1 MSRNFVLLLCAIVLT
16 VVIVTGCA
24 PQMQKSLPICA
35 GKQSAGQA
43 LSFLKSN
50 SQNTVPFK
58 AVGQCLARFNI
69 DEKKYNENFPVK
81 LWVNPPA
88 QLRLQGDISFNAR
101 GIDLGSN
108 PAEFWLSIKP
118 QAGCY
123 WWGLWNDQ
131 GPAGRLLID
140 PKMVLDAAGIVAD
153 SNVQNWSLSNDGPFD
168 ILTAQ
173 NHTGAVIKKVY
184 VYSCDY
190 RVCKVQYFD
199 ADGLLAAV
207 VELEGYREISKGF
220 FVPCVIKIANM
231 NNGKITDSFKITLDT
246 IRPVQFSEQ
255 QKDIFFGRPE
265 PKGFKRV
272 LKIIDGRLLKQQ

>member
-1 MSRNFVLLLCAIVLT
+1 MFKNFVLLLA

-24 PQMQKSLPICA
+24 PQMQKPLLVCA
-35 GKQSAGQA
+35 GKPSAGES

-50 SQNTVPFK
+50 SQNTVPFR
-58 AVGQCLARFNI
+58 AVGQCLASFNNI
-69 DEKKYNENFPVK
+69 DEKPYNENFPIK

-108 PAEFWLSIKP
+108 PVEFWLSIKP
-118 QAGCY
+118 QVGCY
-123 WWGLWNDQ
+123 RWGLWSEQ
-131 GPAGRLLID
+131 SITGRLLID
-140 PKMVLDAAGIVAD
+140 PKMILDAAGLVD
-153 SNVQNWSLSNDGPFD
+153 DNNVQNWSLSNQGPFD

-173 NHTGAVIKKVY
+173 NHAGAVIKKVY

-190 RVCKVQYFD
+190 RVSKVQYFD

-207 VELEGYREISKGF
+207 VELDGYMEISKDF
-220 FVPCVIKIANM
+220 FVPSVIKIANM
-231 NNGKITDSFKITLDT
+231 NNEKITDSFKITLDS
-246 IRPVQFSEQ
+246 IKPVQFSEH
-255 QKDIFFGRPE
+255 QKDIFFSRPE
-265 PKGFKRV
+265 PKGFKHV